1 MVINALN
8 LTSKNRSWWLMHL
21 T

>member
-8 LTSKNRSWWLMHL
+8 LTSNLIN
-21 T
+21 